1 MKAMNFITDY
11 RKVFAFLVIVCSVF
25 LLSCCEEPPIE
36 ILEPK
41 VELLAPENVTGNSA
55 TLVASANP
63 ASQNLIVSFECFDG
77 TSWVEVAQSSC
88 SGNQTIV
95 VKKPVANLEANKE
108 YTLRVLLLERIGQ
121 QFALIATSNTKSFK
135 TLNPPIISVAH
146 TQATYTD
153 INLRLTMIP
162 KESNIKVQVEYTVNG
177 QVVTK
182 ADAGSYSGE
191 TPVTLNFKLDNLAK
205 NTKYPIKIKAI
216 GALASSSLDTTLVT
230 AAVTDFDG
238 NYYRI
243 VEIGNQVWLLDNFRG
258 THFANGDP
266 IPYVTEQAQWDLMK
280 TPAYCW
286 YNNDPS
292 IGVEYGGL
300 YNWYVANDPRGLIVG
315 YHTPEISEWLT
326 LANYLGGVKVA
337 GGKMK
342 EVGNSHW
349 KEGANTGATNS
360 SGFTALPA
368 GGRLSA
374 FAFLNVYTS
383 FWSNS
388 SSNVIQSAYTAVL
401 DDIAGN
407 RLDAGPGL
415 SLFYRGLSVRLVKN

>member
-135 TLNPPIISVAH
+135 TLNPPIISIAH

-153 INLRLTMIP
+153 INLRLTLIP
-162 KESNIKVQVEYTVNG
+162 KESNIKVQVDYTVNG
-177 QVVTK
+177 QVITK
-182 ADAGSYSGE
+182 TDAGSYSGE
-191 TPVTLNFKLDNLAK
+191 TPVTLNFKLDNLVK
-205 NTKYPIKIKAI
+205 DTKYSIKVKAI

-243 VEIGNQVWLLDNFRG
+243 VKIGNQTWLMDNFRG

-266 IPYVTEQAQWDLMK
+266 IPYVSEQAQWDLMK

-286 YNNDPS
+286 YNNDPA
-292 IGVEYGGL
+292 IGAEYGGL

-326 LANYLGGVKVA
+326 LADYLGGVSVA

-342 EVGNSHW
+342 EAGNSHW
-349 KEGANTGATNS
+349 QEGANTGATNS

-368 GGRLSA
+368 GG
-374 FAFLNVYTS
+374 NVGLFYYLGESTA

-388 SSNVIQSAYTAVL
+388 KQDFIQSAYTALLNNVY
-401 DDIAGN
+401 GN
-407 RLDAGPGL
+407 TLAAGPGL
-415 SLFYRGLSVRLVKN
+415 SPYNYGLSLRLIKN